1 MLYALAIC
9 VGFFAGLLQGFS
21 GFGSAIF
28 SMAVLALVLGDI
40 AHADRMVVIMSSTC
54 VFMMA
59 FRLWRDIQ
67 WNRLGYIAIGVLL
80 GVPTGV
86 LLGPQIPPVM
96 GRRILG
102 GVIVLTGL
110 YRLWRLRRRSELRD
124 KAPGFSEVGFGIAGG
139 LLSGWV
145 NMSGPPLVYWAHHR
159 FEPTPAR
166 ACLAGGFIFSSTL
179 KLVSLTA
186 FDMWI
191 PAFALAGLAA
201 VPAVILGTWLGDRFA
216 RRARPAVYAP
226 VIWALFIL
234 LGVLLIWT
242 PRFRDNV
249 PANTEAPR
257 VTRNAP
263 SPQRLA
269 C

>member
-1 MLYALAIC
+1 MLYALGIA
-9 VGFFAGLLQGFS
+9 VGFLAGLLQGFS

-28 SMAVLALVLGDI
+28 SMSVLALVLGDI
-40 AHADRMVVIMSSTC
+40 SHADRMVVIMSSTC

-59 FRLWRDIQ
+59 YRLWRDIE
-67 WNRLGYIAIGVLL
+67 WSRLGFIAVGVAL
-80 GVPTGV
+80 GVPAGV
-86 LLGPQIPPVM
+86 LLGPHVPPVM
-96 GRRILG
+96 GKRILG
-102 GVIVLTGL
+102 GIVVLTGL
-110 YRLWRLRRRSELRD
+110 YRLWTLRTKAERRET
-124 KAPGFSEVGFGIAGG
+124 APGFSEVGFGIAGG

-166 ACLAGGFIFSSTL
+166 ACLAGGFVFSSSL

-191 PAFALAGLAA
+191 PAFALAGLLA
-201 VPAVILGTWLGDRFA
+201 VPAVVLGTWIGDRLA

-226 VIWALFIL
+226 VIWGLFIL

-242 PRFRDNV
+242 AGFGDNMPV
-249 PANTEAPR
+249 TKEAPP
-257 VTRNAP
+257 VSRNA
-263 SPQRLA
+263 LA
-269 C
+269 P